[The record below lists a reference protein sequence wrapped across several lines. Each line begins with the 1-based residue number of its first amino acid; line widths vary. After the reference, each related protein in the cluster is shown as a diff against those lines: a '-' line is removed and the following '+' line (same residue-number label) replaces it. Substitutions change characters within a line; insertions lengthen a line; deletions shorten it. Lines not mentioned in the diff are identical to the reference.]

1 MAAYRPQKIS
11 WAMSFA
17 PSNSQP
23 SHVSSNWRDI
33 PVFPVKFYGVDKL
46 HAAFLNESRTHG
58 RCLMPRTGKPG
69 IPSIESEARE
79 VAAPSSIF
87 RGSNRRWLV
96 LWLLLLIT
104 IINFIDRQTVSV
116 LAPVIRASLHLS
128 NAQYG
133 RIVAAFQFGMMTA
146 EFPMGWLMD
155 RWGVRFGL
163 LGAVLWWS
171 AATGTQSI
179 TKSGLQLGITRFWMG
194 TGECGNYSGGMKA
207 IFGAF
212 APGERTLAIGIFNS
226 GSMIGS
232 TLAPPLIVFLA
243 QRYSFR
249 AAFLVP
255 ALLGLVWAPFWF
267 LLYRDPAR
275 QKRSAIEAVSL

>member
-1 MAAYRPQKIS
+1 MSAARLNRS
-11 WAMSFA
+11 
-17 PSNSQP
+17 
-23 SHVSSNWRDI
+23 VR
-33 PVFPVKFYGVDKL
+33 VGVD
-46 HAAFLNESRTHG
+46 HRMFRA
-58 RCLMPRTGKPG
+58 TGVT
-69 IPSIESEARE
+69 PSIEPEARE
-79 VAAPSSIF
+79 VTAPSSILQV
-87 RGSNRRWLV
+87 SNRRWLV

-133 RIVAAFQFGMMTA
+133 RIVAAFQFGMMTG

-171 AATGTQSI
+171 AATGSQVLTR
-179 TKSGLQLGITRFWMG
+179 SGLQLGITRFWMG

-212 APGERTLAIGIFNS
+212 APGELCPTKQLAEKLCS
-226 GSMIGS
+226 GKKSN
-232 TLAPPLIVFLA
+232 T
-243 QRYSFR
+243 
-249 AAFLVP
+249 
-255 ALLGLVWAPFWF
+255 
-267 LLYRDPAR
+267 
-275 QKRSAIEAVSL
+275 